1 MILPNKLIPFNKCV
15 LAKVVYI
22 LKEFDAGKKSCID
35 LFDLFVNVKHHF
47 EDINE
52 FILALDVLY
61 VLEKIEVDE
70 KGAIYSHAKTN

>member
-22 LKEFDAGKKSCID
+22 LKVLEAGNKSCVEA
-35 LFDLFVNVKHHF
+35 FAKVRHQF

-52 FILALDVLY
+52 YILALDVLY
-61 VLEKIEVDE
+61 VLEKITVDE
-70 KGAIYSHAKTN
+70 NGVIDSHAKTN

>member
-15 LAKVVYI
+15 LAKVVYV
-22 LKEFDAGKKSCID
+22 LKELGTGNKHCAD
-35 LFDLFVNVKHHF
+35 LFANVRPHF

-52 FILALDVLY
+52 YILALEVLC

-70 KGAIYSHAKTN
+70 KGVIDSHAKTN

>member
-22 LKEFDAGKKSCID
+22 LKELGTGKKSCVD
-35 LFDLFVNVKHHF
+35 LFANVRHRF

-52 FILALDVLY
+52 YILALDVLY

-70 KGAIYSHAKTN
+70 KGVIDSHAKTN

>member
-15 LAKVVYI
+15 LAKVVCI
-22 LKEFDAGKKSCID
+22 LKEIEEGKKSCID
-35 LFDLFVNVKHHF
+35 LFAKVRHQF

-52 FILALDVLY
+52 YILALDVLY

-70 KGAIYSHAKTN
+70 KGVIYSHAKTN

>member
-22 LKEFDAGKKSCID
+22 LKELEAGNKSCVEV
-35 LFDLFVNVKHHF
+35 FTKVRHQF

-52 FILALDVLY
+52 YILALDVLY
-61 VLEKIEVDE
+61 VLEKITVDE
-70 KGAIYSHAKTN
+70 KGVIDSHVKTN

>member
-15 LAKVVYI
+15 LAKVVHI
-22 LKEFDAGKKSCID
+22 LKELGTGKKSCVE
-35 LFDLFVNVKHHF
+35 LFAITRSRF

-52 FILALDVLY
+52 YILALDILY

-70 KGAIYSHAKTN
+70 KGVIDSHAKTN